1 MANFHLITLFPE
13 FFDSPLRAG
22 LLGQARQRGLLEFS
36 FHNPRDFSA
45 NRFRHIDDRPY
56 GGGPGMVM
64 QGPPVAAALRDVA
77 RPGRILLL
85 SPGGRPFTQAFA
97 GELAK
102 EQDITLVCGRYEG
115 LDARLGDIFP
125 ITAVCVGEAVLN
137 GGETAALTVIE
148 ATARLIPGF
157 MGKADSAREES
168 FAGGL
173 LEYPHYTRP
182 ADLEGHPV
190 PGILLSGHHARI
202 ARWRRDMA
210 LAATLN
216 MRPDLL
222 DSAPLSREDAAT
234 LADIPRERPGRNL
247 SFCLLH
253 YPVMLDKKNSGVS
266 SLTNLD
272 VHDIARISRSY
283 LMGPFYV
290 VTPLSDQRRL
300 LGDILRYWTC
310 GPAASANP
318 DRAGALARVRPA
330 SSLEEAAA
338 NLCEHAGASPRLV
351 ASSANW
357 PGKKNAP
364 VPLAPRD
371 VRDWCRN
378 GPVLLCLGT
387 AKGLAPEV
395 FACCEGVLRPLR
407 FPDDNHLSVRS
418 AAAVY
423 ADRILGDFF

>member
-1 MANFHLITLFPE
+1 MTNFHLITLFPE

-22 LLGQARQRGLLEFS
+22 LLGQARQRGLVEFS

-45 NRFRHIDDRPY
+45 GKFRHIDDRPY

-85 SPGGRPFTQAFA
+85 SPGGRPFTQDFA
-97 GELAK
+97 GELAG

-115 LDARLGDIFP
+115 LDARLGNIFT
-125 ITAVCVGEAVLN
+125 ITPACVGEAVLN
-137 GGETAALTVIE
+137 GGEAAALTVIE

-157 MGKADSAREES
+157 MGKAESAREES

-173 LEYPHYTRP
+173 LEYPQYTRP
-182 ADLEGHPV
+182 AELEGHPV
-190 PGILLSGHHARI
+190 PEILLSGHHARI
-202 ARWRRDMA
+202 ARWRRDKA

-222 DSAPLSREDAAT
+222 ASAPLSREDATA
-234 LADIPRERPGRNL
+234 LAEIPRERPGRNL

-272 VHDIARISRSY
+272 IHDIARISRSY
-283 LMGPFYV
+283 AMGPFYV

-300 LGDILRYWTC
+300 LEDILRYWTC
-310 GPAASANP
+310 GPAAASNP
-318 DRAGALARVRPA
+318 DRARALACVRPA
-330 SSLEEAAA
+330 ASLEEAAA
-338 NLCEHAGASPRLV
+338 RLGEHAGVTPRLV
-351 ASSANW
+351 ASSASW
-357 PGKKNAP
+357 PAKKNAP

-378 GPVLLCLGT
+378 GPVLLCFGT
-387 AKGLAPEV
+387 AKGLAREA
-395 FACCEGVLRPLR
+395 FARCEGVLRPLR
-407 FPDDNHLSVRS
+407 FLDDNHLSVRS
-418 AAAVY
+418 AAAIF

>member
-13 FFDSPLRAG
+13 FFDSPLRTG
-22 LLGQARQRGLLEFS
+22 LLGQARQRGLVGFS

-45 NRFRHIDDRPY
+45 NKFRHTDDRPY

-64 QGPPVAAALRDVA
+64 QGAPVAAALRDVA

-85 SPGGRPFTQAFA
+85 SPGGRPFTQSFAEELA
-97 GELAK
+97 GER
-102 EQDITLVCGRYEG
+102 DITLVCGRYEG
-115 LDARLGDIFP
+115 LDARLGHIFP
-125 ITAVCVGEAVLN
+125 LTPVCVGEAVMS
-137 GGETAALTVIE
+137 GGETAALAVIE
-148 ATARLIPGF
+148 ATARLVPGF
-157 MGKADSAREES
+157 MGKAESAGDES

-182 ADLEGHPV
+182 AELEGHHV
-190 PGILLSGHHARI
+190 PGILLTGHHARI
-202 ARWRRDMA
+202 ARWRRNMS

-222 DSAPLSREDAAT
+222 ASAPLNREDAAA
-234 LADIPRERPGRNL
+234 LADVPRERPGRNL

-253 YPVMLDKKNSGVS
+253 SPVILDKKNSGIS

-272 VHDIARISRSY
+272 IHDIARISRSY

-310 GPAASANP
+310 GPAAAANP
-318 DRAGALARVRPA
+318 DRAQALSSVCSAA
-330 SSLEEAAA
+330 SLEEAAA
-338 NLCEHAGASPRLV
+338 RLGEYAGAPPRLV
-351 ASSANW
+351 ASSASW
-357 PGKKNAP
+357 PAKKNAP
-364 VPLAPRD
+364 VPLAPRA

-387 AKGLAPEV
+387 ARGLAPEV
-395 FACCEGVLRPLR
+395 FTRCEGVLRPLR
-407 FPDDNHLSVRS
+407 FLDDNHLSVRS
-418 AAAVY
+418 AAAVF